1 MNANT
6 TRLRWCACGRFS
18 STTRLKV
25 TAVKQLAKKTMPWDQ
40 NKSIIAVESKSLSEQ
55 QQKKIKMTR
64 HVMCLSMSKRYL
76 QKKLVTSGA
85 DLRPMLPKYNHF
97 DLAYVSHHETNM
109 TTLHHLLALQTR
121 GHSTQGRKCD
131 VRPKPQTLPSRIY
144 RISST
149 SLLGNIIQTVSQV
162 CLHSW
167 STSMWRE
174 REIENNNS
182 AKQKWIIIA
191 ASRLHDVFSL
201 RIYPLSA
208 GFSEKKLFE
217 GDWALRRYNIA
228 QRASCWVIFSIFP
241 DQFQSIHSA

>member
-1 MNANT
+1 
-6 TRLRWCACGRFS
+6 
-18 STTRLKV
+18 
-25 TAVKQLAKKTMPWDQ
+25 
-40 NKSIIAVESKSLSEQ
+40 
-55 QQKKIKMTR
+55 
-64 HVMCLSMSKRYL
+64 MCLSMSKRYL

-85 DLRPMLPKYNHF
+85 DLRPVLPKYNHF

-131 VRPKPQTLPSRIY
+131 VRPKSQTLPSRIY

-228 QRASCWVIFSIFP
+228 QRRASCWVIFSIFP